1 MFSEISNQ
9 CLPLPCYQEGYER
22 CVDGQGSYTCVCK
35 PGWRGQRCD
44 QGERV
49 FLHRLSDLSLSIYF
63 LAFTDFIFSQILMSV
78 KTQNSMRAATKFVT
92 TSPGAS
98 CAAVRRA
105 STHTTTSTASVSIT
119 AQVTGHRS
127 QISHALSSRGVKC
140 AGLFA
145 SRLPDEFEL
154 FQEFWDFPVK
164 EKHDSLPAVRSVFRR
179 KPHRRALNVAESTER
194 VLKVHYVTV
203 FLKS

>member
-9 CLPLPCYQEGYER
+9 CLPLPCHPEGYER

-35 PGWRGQRCD
+35 PGWRGQHCN

-49 FLHRLSDLSLSIYF
+49 IEFNLHRLSDLSLLIYF
-63 LAFTDFIFSQILMSV
+63 LAFTDSIFSQILMSV
-78 KTQNSMRAATKFVT
+78 KTQNSLRAATNYVT
-92 TSPGAS
+92 TSPGAT

-105 STHTTTSTASVSIT
+105 STHTTTSTALVSIT

-127 QISHALSSRGVKC
+127 QVSHAVSSGGVKC

-164 EKHDSLPAVRSVFRR
+164 EKHDSPPAVRS
-179 KPHRRALNVAESTER
+179 
-194 VLKVHYVTV
+194 
-203 FLKS
+203 